1 MSALTEPRHRYTYE
15 EYLAYERDAA
25 MKHEF
30 VDGEIYAMAGGT
42 PRHNILLWRVAAAI
56 EAGRPS
62 ECTPFPS
69 DQKVR
74 ILATGRVTYPDIS
87 MVCGAFEIDPADSS
101 RSTITNPTL
110 LVEVLSPSTEDVD
123 RISKRRDYQR
133 IPSLQEYVLVS
144 QDEPRVEVY
153 RRQGTESW
161 EYIDMRAGIV
171 QLATGPTLDLSA
183 LYRDLPD

>member
-1 MSALTEPRHRYTYE
+1 
-15 EYLAYERDAA
+15 
-25 MKHEF
+25 
-30 VDGEIYAMAGGT
+30 
-42 PRHNILLWRVAAAI
+42 
-56 EAGRPS
+56 
-62 ECTPFPS
+62 
-69 DQKVR
+69 
-74 ILATGRVTYPDIS
+74 

-110 LVEVLSPSTEDVD
+110 LVEVLSSSTEDVD

-153 RRQGTESW
+153 RRQGTGSW
-161 EYIDMRAGIV
+161 EYIDVRAGIV